1 MADSPGTAL
10 SVRSLF
16 EERAARRRREQE
28 DEEQLRRK
36 QAEELAA
43 FKQRLEDFQVTDERV
58 AAVLDRIRR
67 AFDRGEREL
76 MLTSFPSSFCTDHGR
91 TINNPGVAP
100 PDADRPKDA
109 PPAWLDTLPA
119 GARRVYDYWKANL
132 KPGGFEFSARII
144 NFPGGMPGDVGLFL
158 SWKKS
163 SEELNL

>member
-1 MADSPGTAL
+1 MADSSGPAL
-10 SVRSLF
+10 SVRRLF

-28 DEEQLRRK
+28 DDEQLKRR
-36 QAEELAA
+36 QTEESAA
-43 FKQRLEDFQVTDERV
+43 FKQRLEDFEVTDERV

-91 TINNPGVAP
+91 AVNNPGMAP
-100 PDADRPKDA
+100 PDPDRPKDA
-109 PPAWLDTLPA
+109 PPVRLDTLPA
-119 GARRVYDYWKANL
+119 GAHRVYDYWRSNL

-158 SWKKS
+158 SWQKS
-163 SEELNL
+163 SEELNV